1 MTVRSLW
8 RFFPVVLAVF
18 PFVRA
23 TTAFADDPTPLV
35 SGLAYQ
41 TYASNGGSP
50 SFPSP
55 SDEPLSSGVVD
66 GLNFDWGGGEILDS
80 GRSEGVI
87 VRFDGYLS
95 PEEPKTY
102 YLCGLADDGFL
113 LKVDGQVVINDWWDK
128 GPSCGNTGDL
138 DFSDGQPKQ
147 ITIWFYENGGGAV
160 AQLMYFTDAGNWLVA
175 PNSWFSN
182 APSVTTTTSTTTTTL
197 PNFLGAPTNVQVSD
211 TGEGIAISW
220 SASSDNSGISPERY
234 SVSWSTDSGGWG
246 VATGNV
252 GDENALNTQM
262 VLGYELFE
270 TTGGLDTAYQFTVRA
285 DKDSTGVYSATSEPF
300 VFTVVAPV
308 PPSTTTIPEE
318 PTTTT
323 TTPEQPSTTTEP
335 PVTTTEPVAPPPV
348 TTVPKPEPTTPEP
361 EDTAPPEP
369 TIPDTLAPEP
379 TVPDTQPEPAPNTE
393 PTPEPQ
399 PEEQPEETSP
409 DTSEPALEPKPEPE
423 PEPETEPTPEPEPT
437 PETIDDPESLATL
450 IESTDL
456 ETASNDELVSLLSSP
471 AFSEIDPDLAISII
485 DEIQFDELTEE
496 ETAQVVAALNTASDA
511 VKEHFEEEVN
521 VYSGQFDEYQPSG
534 SQITVGQRRVVV
546 AVTVATSIMAPAPV
560 AGSSRKKG

>member
-1 MTVRSLW
+1 MTIRSLW

-23 TTAFADDPTPLV
+23 TTAFADDPTPLA

-50 SFPSP
+50 SFPLP
-55 SDEPLSSGVVD
+55 SDEPLSSGVVN

-95 PEEPKTY
+95 PDEPKTY

-113 LKVDGQVVINDWWDK
+113 LEVDGQVVINDWWDK

-197 PNFLGAPTNVQVSD
+197 PNFLGTPTNVQVSD
-211 TGEGIAISW
+211 TGEGIVISW
-220 SASSDNSGISPERY
+220 SAASDDSGVSPERY
-234 SVSWSTDSGGWG
+234 SVSWSTDSSGWG

-262 VLGYELFE
+262 ILGYELFE
-270 TTGGLDTAYQFTVRA
+270 STGGLETEYQFTVRA
-285 DKDSTGVYSATSEPF
+285 DNDSSGVYSANSEPF
-300 VFTVVAPV
+300 VFTVGAPV
-308 PPSTTTIPEE
+308 PPSTTTIPDE
-318 PTTTT
+318 PK
-323 TTPEQPSTTTEP
+323 TTTEP
-335 PVTTTEPVAPPPV
+335 PVTTTEPVAPPSV
-348 TTVPKPEPTTPEP
+348 TTNPQPEPTVPEP
-361 EDTAPPEP
+361 EDTAPPEQ
-369 TIPDTLAPEP
+369 TVPDTAAPEP
-379 TVPDTQPEPAPNTE
+379 TIPDTQPEPTPD
-393 PTPEPQ
+393 PEPVPEQQ
-399 PEEQPEETSP
+399 PEEQPEEPSLEP
-409 DTSEPALEPKPEPE
+409 SEPEQEPEPTPEPE
-423 PEPETEPTPEPEPT
+423 PEPEETPEAEPELT

-456 ETASNDELVSLLSSP
+456 ETASNNELVSLLSSP

-496 ETAQVVAALNTASDA
+496 ETAEVVAALNTASDA

-546 AVTVATSIMAPAPV
+546 AVTVATSVMTPAPV
-560 AGSSRKKG
+560 AGSSRRKS